1 MIDLRNQ
8 CVHPTSQKPY
18 IANTSGGKQNSLEE
32 DKKVRDSVCSLFFIC
47 CGGREGGGKGDVC
60 RVGD

>member
-32 DKKVRDSVCSLFFIC
+32 GKKVRGGFRLTLSLYALV
-47 CGGREGGGKGDVC
+47 GVY
-60 RVGD
+60 RVAD